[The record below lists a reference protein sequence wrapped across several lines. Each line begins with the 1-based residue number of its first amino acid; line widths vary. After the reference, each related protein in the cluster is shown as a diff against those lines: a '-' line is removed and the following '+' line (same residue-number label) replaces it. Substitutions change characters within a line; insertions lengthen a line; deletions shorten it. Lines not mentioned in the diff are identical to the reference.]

1 MALTKVANRMISG
14 AAFQVLD
21 YGAVGDGVTDD
32 TAAIQAA
39 INAARDAGGGTV
51 EFPPFKEFLVSSNI
65 EILWRPTVV
74 GGSNGERLN
83 ITIHGNRS
91 RLVSNHT
98 GVMMTLQ
105 GDTAN
110 ILSRVKSVYIYDLIF
125 QGSGTAGVSTNS
137 IGVNFRGTF
146 FCSFVNCQVDDCER
160 GIQLT
165 GTSEFLLED
174 YNSFRCGYAIWGSG
188 ESDNYDGTSQDLSS
202 IDIVRPIIGQWYDA
216 AIYLKSAGLL
226 RILKGTIAV
235 PQTGADAGIHFDNQ
249 GLGGGTRSIEIQG
262 TVFEFQTAPTNGGIY
277 FTNSDNNA
285 YSADISINGAHIQS
299 VDAGMKAFNFNNS
312 DFITLNN
319 IRFRTGVAY
328 TFVETHD
335 CNNITVLDGFPFS
348 TLKNCLFY
356 NTTNI
361 IIPGYVATNP
371 NPTGTLQR
379 ISGIPYALGTS
390 ELHPVGSGTD
400 FAGRPFVQ
408 NTAGSGY
415 IAQAFSGKD
424 LISVK
429 GQKVIG
435 KMTAKTNGSAK
446 LRAHDGATNLGDANF
461 PDTGTEWLTRFVEIQ
476 VDASITVQME
486 YRFETTSGSLTQ
498 ISEMDILVND
508 AKIEIPLW
516 GSDAPTVGT
525 WEVRDI
531 IYNQFPTAGT
541 RSVGWICTTAGTPG
555 TWKTFGDITA

>member
-1 MALTKVANRMISG
+1 MISG

-39 INAARDAGGGTV
+39 ITAARDADGGTV

-65 EILWRPTVV
+65 EILWRPTTL
-74 GGSNGERLN
+74 GGTNGERLN

-91 RLVSNHT
+91 KLVSNHT

-165 GTSEFLLED
+165 GTSELLVED
-174 YNSFRCGYAIWGSG
+174 YNSFNCGYAIWGSG

-235 PQTGADAGIHFDNQ
+235 PQAGADAGIHFDNQ

-277 FTNSDNNA
+277 FTNSDDNA
-285 YSADISINGAHIQS
+285 YSADILINGAHIQS
-299 VDAGMKAFNFNNS
+299 VAVGMKAFNFNDS

-319 IRFRTGVAY
+319 IRFKTGVAY

-379 ISGIPYALGTS
+379 VSGTPYSYGVAAS
-390 ELHPVGSGTD
+390 HPVGSGTD
-400 FAGRPFVQ
+400 YAGRPFVQ
-408 NTAGSGY
+408 NTTGTGY
-415 IAQAFSGKD
+415 LAFTLSGKN
-424 LISVK
+424 LTNAK

-435 KMTAKTNGSAK
+435 KMTAKCDATAK
-446 LRAHDGATNLGDANF
+446 LRAYDGASNLGDANF
-461 PDTGTEWLTRFVEIQ
+461 PDTGTEWLTRFLEVQ
-476 VDASITVQME
+476 VDATITTNLQ
-486 YRFETTSGSLTQ
+486 YRFETTSGSSTQ

-508 AKIEIPLW
+508 AKINIELF
-516 GSDAPTVGT
+516 GSDVPSVGT
-525 WEVRDI
+525 WEAGDI
-531 IYNQFPTAGT
+531 IYDSTPSAGGHA
-541 RSVGWICTTAGTPG
+541 GWICTTAGSPG
-555 TWKTFGDITA
+555 TWKTFGNITA